1 MISNI
6 TGVTQS
12 EDLEGSRIG
21 ISTQPC
27 LSTVF
32 GYERTLAAHIYK
44 PAGCP
49 KEET

>member
-1 MISNI
+1 M
-6 TGVTQS
+6 GVTQS
-12 EDLEGSRIG
+12 EDLEGSREV
-21 ISTQPC
+21 STQPY
-27 LSTVF
+27 LTKVF